1 VAWSLSSVLEI
12 GSVPTD
18 SEDLALQKRML
29 VGASGLVMVAAAI
42 WGLVY
47 LLLDE
52 PVAALIPGGYS
63 VLTALN
69 LSVFATT
76 KRYRLFRATQLG
88 FYLVLPFL
96 LQLALGGFVGASA
109 VVLWAVLAPLGA
121 LVMQGRREA
130 VGYMIAFG
138 ALLVVSFLLQPTMDI
153 DNNLGTT
160 AVGLFFLFNIL
171 AVSGIAF
178 MMLNYFVGQRDRIQS
193 ELTEEQERS
202 DALLLNIL
210 PDEVAADLKRDGK
223 TEARLFDSASVLFA
237 DLVGFTELAQHTAPD
252 DLVSRLNEIFT
263 AFDAIAEKHGIEKI
277 RTIGDAFMAASG
289 VPVALEDHAERMARG
304 ALEMSRFIRAVEGVD
319 FRFGIS
325 SGPLVAGVIGTS
337 KFQYDIW
344 GDTVNTA
351 SRMESSAEPG
361 RIQLSDSTYRLIDGR
376 FDCEMRG
383 TLDIKGKGEMRIW
396 YLLGERGIT

>member
-1 VAWSLSSVLEI
+1 MA
-12 GSVPTD
+12 TD

-29 VGASGLVMVAAAI
+29 VGASGLITVAAAI
-42 WGLVY
+42 WGAVY
-47 LLLDE
+47 LVLDE
-52 PVAALIPGGYS
+52 PLAALIPGGFA
-63 VLTALN
+63 VLTAVN
-69 LSVFATT
+69 LSVFART
-76 KRYRLFRATQLG
+76 KRYRWFRATQLG

-109 VVLWAVLAPLGA
+109 VILWAVLAPLGA

-130 VGYMIAFG
+130 VRYMIAYG
-138 ALLVVSFLLQPTMDI
+138 LLLVVSLLLQPTMDI

-160 AVGLFFLFNIL
+160 AVGLFFLLNLL

-193 ELTEEQERS
+193 ELSEERERS
-202 DALLLNIL
+202 EDLLRNIL
-210 PDEVAADLKRDGK
+210 PDEVASDLKRDGK
-223 TEARLFDSASVLFA
+223 TEARLFQSASVLFA
-237 DLVGFTELAQHTAPD
+237 DMVGFTGLAQDSEPD
-252 DLVSRLNEIFT
+252 VLVSRLNEIFT
-263 AFDAIAEKHGIEKI
+263 AFDAIAERHAIEKI

-289 VPVALEDHAERMARG
+289 VPKQLDDHAERMARG
-304 ALEMSRFIRAVEGVD
+304 ALAMREFVSGVEGVD

-325 SGPLVAGVIGTS
+325 SGPLVAGVVGTS

-361 RIQLSDSTYRLIDGR
+361 RIQLSESTYRLIGDR
-376 FDCEMRG
+376 FDCQLRG
-383 TLDIKGKGEMRIW
+383 TLDVKGIGTMPTW
-396 YLLGERGIT
+396 YLVGERTTVSSD